1 MSSPTLSLYTTAQ
14 VRELDRLA
22 IDEQGIAGYELMLRA
37 ADAAH
42 RELRWRWPHALRM
55 SIVCGPGNN
64 GGDGFLLGVLAL
76 QAGLRVQV
84 VALTEQSHGDA
95 AQARDAYVNAGGKLS
110 LAAAGQG
117 LPLGDIYVDALF
129 GSGLDRACE
138 GLAGELIKS
147 LNALSS
153 PVLALDVPSGLQAD
167 TGAMLGECV
176 RAAATICFVAWK
188 QGLFT
193 HQAVDACGSLSLAAL
208 GLPHS
213 LYDRVAAQA
222 QLLQPECLPPRQCDS
237 HKGRYGHVLV
247 VGGDDGFGGAIRL
260 AGEAALRSGAGLV
273 SIATRQAHTGA
284 LLAARP
290 ELMVHACDEHGV
302 DQALLDAV
310 SVLVVGPGLGQHEW
324 GRHLFGQAMNA
335 SQPLLLDA
343 DGLNLLA
350 QHKQVFG
357 GRSVVLTPHPGEAAR
372 LLGCDNADI
381 QADRFAA
388 ARELARQ
395 YQCVVI
401 LKGAGSLIARPD
413 GQIAVCPWGNPGMA
427 SGGMGDVLSGVVG
440 ALLAQGLN
448 AWQAACMGTGLHSR
462 AGDRAARRG
471 QRGMLAS
478 DLLPALRFLLAP
490 DHE

>member
-1 MSSPTLSLYTTAQ
+1 MSSPTLSLYTAAQ
-14 VRELDRLA
+14 VRELDGLA
-22 IDEQGIAGYELMLRA
+22 IDKHGIASYELMQRA
-37 ADAAH
+37 ANAAL
-42 RELRWRWPHALRM
+42 RELRGRWPHALRL

-95 AQARDAYVNAGGKLS
+95 AQARDAYANADGKLS
-110 LAAAGQG
+110 LAAAGQR
-117 LPLGDIYVDALF
+117 LPLADVYVDALF
-129 GSGLDRACE
+129 GSGLNRACE

-147 LNALSS
+147 LNAVSS
-153 PVLALDVPSGLQAD
+153 PVFALDVPSGLNAD

-176 RAAATICFVAWK
+176 LATATICFVAWK

-193 HQAVDACGSLSLAAL
+193 HQGVDACGPLSLATL
-208 GLPHS
+208 GLPQS
-213 LYDRVAAQA
+213 LYNRVVAQA
-222 QLLQPECLPPRQCDS
+222 QLLQPECLPPRQRDS
-237 HKGRYGHVLV
+237 HKGRYGHLLV
-247 VGGDDGFGGAIRL
+247 VGGDHGFGGAIRL
-260 AGEAALRSGAGLV
+260 AGEAALRCGAGLV
-273 SIATRQAHTGA
+273 SIATQSAHTGA

-302 DQALLDAV
+302 DQALLDAAT
-310 SVLVVGPGLGQHEW
+310 VLVVGPGLGQREW
-324 GRHLFGQAMNA
+324 GRHLLDQAMNA
-335 SQPLLLDA
+335 RQPLLLDA

-350 QHKQVFG
+350 QHKPAFG

-372 LLGCDNADI
+372 LLGCDSADI

-395 YQCVVI
+395 HQCVVI
-401 LKGAGSLIARPD
+401 LKGAGSLVGRPD
-413 GQIAVCPWGNPGMA
+413 GRLAVCPWGNPGMA

-440 ALLAQGLN
+440 ALLAQGLD
-448 AWQAACMGTGLHSR
+448 AWQAACVGTSLHSR

-478 DLLPALRFLLAP
+478 DLLPALRFLLVP
-490 DHE
+490 SHE